1 MQKQSQTLKGVN
13 SRFFVYLLFAHK
25 SFMLTN
31 AFYRYL
37 YYSRKYLM
45 RMH

>member
-13 SRFFVYLLFAHK
+13 NRLFVYLLFAHK
-25 SFMLTN
+25 SFMLAN

-37 YYSRKYLM
+37 YYSRKHFM
-45 RMH
+45 RMY